1 MGVNKMKT
9 LWKRETR
16 MPKSEETWSEKLLD
30 LKIAHVKNKVL
41 QIGSPR
47 QKDENQDVYDGVG
60 FRRNKDGTV
69 NLIAYFEGVYSEV
82 ENVPI
87 NIIIDYLTKK

>member
-1 MGVNKMKT
+1 MKT
-9 LWKRETR
+9 LWRRETR
-16 MPKSEETWSEKLLD
+16 MPKSTEKWSEELLD
-30 LKIAHVKNKVL
+30 LEVAHVKKGVL
-41 QIGSPR
+41 QIGSPK

-82 ENVPI
+82 ENVPT
-87 NIIIDYLTKK
+87 NIIIEYLTKK